1 MLTALALI
9 VNSNKVLIGKLKK
22 EKLIEYKGIQY
33 VFPSAQAENAVD
45 IQDEI
50 VKEVK
55 MQTNLDVIALNMI
68 GERVHPITQNLT
80 KYYLCK
86 VKNTRVSTSPE
97 ADIEK
102 FMWVPKK
109 EISVYMPSLFN
120 KVKEYLQIA

>member
-33 VFPSAQAENAVD
+33 VLPSAQAENAVD

-68 GERVHPITQNLT
+68 GERVHPIT
-80 KYYLCK
+80 
-86 VKNTRVSTSPE
+86 
-97 ADIEK
+97 
-102 FMWVPKK
+102 
-109 EISVYMPSLFN
+109 
-120 KVKEYLQIA
+120 